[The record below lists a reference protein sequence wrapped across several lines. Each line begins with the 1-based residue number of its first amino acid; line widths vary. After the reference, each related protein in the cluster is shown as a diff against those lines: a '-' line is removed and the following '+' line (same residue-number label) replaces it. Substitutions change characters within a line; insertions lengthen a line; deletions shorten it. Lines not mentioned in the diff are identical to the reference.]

1 MNCLRPSSKQKYSQ
15 VRAARRWGLFSSL
28 IKKKVTYCGIR
39 WMISNLGAMDS
50 RPWTIYGSTAT
61 KFGLSCICTLIC
73 IVAQFRRYGSIFIPD
88 RSFYFL
94 HVIFV
99 ALRCLTDW
107 LCFVWNSNLC
117 IRGFFISILTYARRF
132 SFILVGKGRPRRGA
146 SRRWLSSAMVVL
158 GGVVGELTVGG
169 EERLR

>member
-1 MNCLRPSSKQKYSQ
+1 MANARIEENSDMNGLRPSSKQKYSQ

-39 WMISNLGAMDS
+39 WMISTLGAMGS

-61 KFGLSCICTLIC
+61 KFELSRICTLIC

-88 RSFYFL
+88 RSFSFL
-94 HVIFV
+94 HAIFV

-107 LCFVWNSNLC
+107 LCFVWNSNIC
-117 IRGFFISILTYARRF
+117 IRGLFYLNSNVRPPSLLHFR
-132 SFILVGKGRPRRGA
+132 GKG
-146 SRRWLSSAMVVL
+146 
-158 GGVVGELTVGG
+158 
-169 EERLR
+169 